1 MASAENTELIDRF
14 EEFYRNYYRNEIGE
28 LAQHYPEDKRS
39 LYINWDD
46 LYRFDPDLAD
56 DYRTK
61 PETLRE
67 YAEEA
72 LRLYDLPVDISLGQ
86 AHVRLTNLP
95 DITRIS
101 EVRVEHHGNL
111 ISVPGT
117 VRSSSPIIS
126 YPIEAAFECQRCGT
140 LNRIPQSTTTLDRA
154 LNTPHECPGCERTG
168 PFQLNHE
175 QSRYIDIRQFRIES
189 NLIDET
195 TDTPESI
202 VARVEDDIV
211 EAAQPGDTVRVNGVL
226 KLAGFGDDSPD
237 LDATVNDKY
246 IIVSS
251 IEDFDAEDL
260 LEISSSEKQAIRDI
274 ANSADPYQQLIDS
287 VAPHV
292 PYNEQIKLAI
302 VLQLFGG
309 VKKQLPDGSVIPDTI
324 HLGIASDPG
333 TFTPEII
340 DYAAR
345 VAPKS
350 VRLNGNDTTQVGLTT
365 AAYKSTGGAKNWE
378 LDAGALVLA
387 DDGIACLSRTDQ
399 LGQDARAALESVMRD
414 QEVKASKGTATQTLP
429 AETAVLA
436 ALQPKYG
443 RFDQYESI
451 GEQIGL
457 SPELV
462 TQCDLLF
469 TMTDRPDSDGDADL
483 ADHVL
488 TANRAGE
495 LQARDNHAVADVDAD
510 TLSAASDTVAP
521 PIEPD
526 LLRKYIVTARRNCV
540 PTLSDAAKDTIED
553 FYVEMRQSAYDED
566 APIPVTARKLEALVR
581 LAEAS
586 ARIRF
591 SDTVTQTDA
600 ERVTELVHQSLR
612 TIGVDPET
620 GEFDNDVVESRSS
633 STNRATEDDVRNLIS
648 ELEEKHDKGA
658 HVDKVAD
665 IAEERFDLSESKTE
679 HVVEKLKQKGEVYEP
694 RTDYLRAT

>member
-1 MASAENTELIDRF
+1 MATAGNTELVDRF
-14 EEFYRNYYRNEIGE
+14 DEFYRNYYRNEIGE
-28 LAQHYPEDKRS
+28 LAQNYPDDQRS
-39 LYINWDD
+39 LYIDWQD

-56 DYRTK
+56 DLRTK
-61 PETLRE
+61 PDQLRE

-86 AHVRLTNLP
+86 AHVRVTNLP

-111 ISVPGT
+111 VSVPGT
-117 VRSSSPIIS
+117 IRSSSPIIS
-126 YPIEAAFECQRCGT
+126 YPVEAAFECQRCGT
-140 LNRIPQSTTTLDRA
+140 LTRIPQTTTTIDRS
-154 LNTPHECPGCERTG
+154 LSEPHECQGCERTG
-168 PFQLNHE
+168 PFRLNHE
-175 QSRYIDIRQFRIES
+175 QSQYVDIRQFRIES

-195 TDTPESI
+195 TETPESI

-211 EAAQPGDTVRVNGVL
+211 EAAQPGDTVRVTGVME
-226 KLAGFGDDSPD
+226 LAGFGDDSPE

-246 IIVSS
+246 IEVSS
-251 IEDFDAEDL
+251 IEDFEAGDL
-260 LEISSSEKQAIRDI
+260 LDISSSEKQAIRDI

-287 VAPHV
+287 IAPHV

-309 VKKQLPDGSVIPDTI
+309 VKKQLPDGSIIPGTI

-340 DYAAR
+340 DYASR

-350 VRLNGNDTTQVGLTT
+350 VRVNGNDTTQVGLTT

-399 LGQDARAALESVMRD
+399 LGQDAQAALESVMRD

-443 RFDQYESI
+443 RFDKYEPI

-488 TANRAGE
+488 AANRAGE
-495 LQARDNHAVADVDAD
+495 LQARDNHPVADVDGDA
-510 TLSAASDTVAP
+510 LAAASDEIAP
-521 PIEPD
+521 PIEPE
-526 LLRKYIVTARRNCV
+526 LLRKYITTARRNCV

-553 FYVEMRQSAYDED
+553 FYVEMREQSDAED
-566 APIPVTARKLEALVR
+566 APIPVTARKLESLVR

-586 ARIRF
+586 ARVRF
-591 SDTVTQTDA
+591 SDTVTQADA
-600 ERVTELVHQSLR
+600 DRVTDLVRFSLR

-620 GEFDNDVVESRSS
+620 GEFDADVVESGTSKSQRDRIQ
-633 STNRATEDDVRNLIS
+633 NI
-648 ELEEKHDKGA
+648 KGII
-658 HVDKVAD
+658 AD
-665 IAEERFDLSESKTE
+665 IEDEYDGGAPIDVVVERAEEVGINESKVKHE
-679 HVVEKLKQKGEVYEP
+679 IDKLKQKGEVWEP
-694 RTDYLRAT
+694 RTDHLMAT

>member
-1 MASAENTELIDRF
+1 MATAENTEIIERF
-14 EEFYRNYYRNEIGE
+14 QEFYQNYYRNEIGE
-28 LAQHYPEDKRS
+28 LAQNYPDDQRS
-39 LYINWDD
+39 LYLDWQD

-56 DYRTK
+56 DFRTK
-61 PETLRE
+61 PEHLRE

-86 AHVRLTNLP
+86 AHVRVTNLP
-95 DITRIS
+95 DITRIG

-111 ISVPGT
+111 VSIPGT

-126 YPIEAAFECQRCGT
+126 YPIETAFECQRCGT
-140 LNRIPQSTTTLDRA
+140 LNRIPQPTITLDRS
-154 LNTPHECPGCERTG
+154 LTEPTDCQGCERTG
-168 PFQLNHE
+168 PFRLNHE
-175 QSRYIDIRQFRIES
+175 QSQYIDIRQFRIES
-189 NLIDET
+189 NLIDDT
-195 TDTPESI
+195 TETPESI

-211 EAAQPGDTVRVNGVL
+211 EATQPGDTVRVTGVVT
-226 KLAGFGDDSPD
+226 LAGFGDDSPE
-237 LDATVNDKY
+237 LDATVDDKY
-246 IIVSS
+246 IEVSS
-251 IEDFDAEDL
+251 IEDFEAGDL
-260 LEISSSEKQAIRDI
+260 LDISSSEKQEIRDI

-287 VAPHV
+287 IAPHV
-292 PYNEQIKLAI
+292 PYNDQIKLAI

-309 VKKQLPDGSVIPDTI
+309 VKKQLPDGSIIPGII

-333 TFTPEII
+333 TFTSEVI

-350 VRLNGNDTTQVGLTT
+350 VRVNGNDTTQVGLTT

-387 DDGIACLSRTDQ
+387 DDGIACLSRVDQ
-399 LGQDARAALESVMRD
+399 LGQDAQAALESVMRD

-443 RFDQYESI
+443 RFDMYEPI

-457 SPELV
+457 NPELV

-495 LQARDNHAVADVDAD
+495 LQARDNHPVADVDTD
-510 TLSAASDTVAP
+510 ELSAASDAVAP
-521 PIEPD
+521 PIVPD
-526 LLRKYIVTARRNCV
+526 LLRKYIATARRNCV

-553 FYVEMRQSAYDED
+553 FYVEMRESAYEED
-566 APIPVTARKLEALVR
+566 APIPVTARRLEALVR

-591 SDTVTQTDA
+591 SDTVTRADA
-600 ERVTELVHQSLR
+600 ERVTDLVRFSLR

-620 GEFDNDVVESRSS
+620 GESDTDVVESGTSKSQRDRIQ
-633 STNRATEDDVRNLIS
+633 NI
-648 ELEEKHDKGA
+648 KGII
-658 HVDKVAD
+658 AD
-665 IAEERFDLSESKTE
+665 IEDEYDEGAPIDVVVERAEEVGINESKAKHE
-679 HVVEKLKQKGEVYEP
+679 IDKLKQKGEVWVP
-694 RTDYLRAT
+694 RIDHLMLT

>member
-1 MASAENTELIDRF
+1 MATAENTELIDRF
-14 EEFYRNYYRNEIGE
+14 EEFYQSYYRNEIGE
-28 LAQHYPEDKRS
+28 LAQKYPNDQKS
-39 LYINWDD
+39 LYIDWDD

-56 DYRTK
+56 DYRTN
-61 PETLRE
+61 PDILRE

-86 AHVRLTNLP
+86 AHVRVTNLP

-111 ISVPGT
+111 VPIPGT
-117 VRSSSPIIS
+117 IRSSSSIIS

-140 LNRIPQSTTTLDRA
+140 LTRIPQTTVTIDQSV
-154 LNTPHECPGCERTG
+154 TEPHECQGCEQKG
-168 PFQLNHE
+168 PFRLNAD
-175 QSRYIDIRQFRIES
+175 QSQYTDIRQFRIES
-189 NLIDET
+189 SLIDEST
-195 TDTPESI
+195 ESPESI
-202 VARVEDDIV
+202 IARAEDDIV
-211 EAAQPGDTVRVNGVL
+211 EDAQPGDTVRVNGVVN
-226 KLAGFGDDSPD
+226 LAGFDDDNPT

-246 IIVSS
+246 IDVVS
-251 IEDFDAEDL
+251 IEDFEASDL
-260 LEISSSEKQAIRDI
+260 LDVSSSEKRSIHDI

-287 VAPHV
+287 IAPHA
-292 PYNEQIKLAI
+292 PYNDQIKLAI

-309 VKKQLPDGSVIPDTI
+309 VKKQLPDGSVIPGTI

-350 VRLNGNDTTQVGLTT
+350 VRVNGNDTTQVGLTT
-365 AAYKSTGGAKNWE
+365 AAYKSTGGRKNWE

-387 DDGIACLSRTDQ
+387 DDGIACLSRIDQ
-399 LGQDARAALESVMRD
+399 LGQDAQAALESVMRD

-443 RFDQYESI
+443 RFDQYEPI
-451 GEQIGL
+451 GAQIGL

-495 LQARDNHAVADVDAD
+495 LQARDNHPVADVDTDA
-510 TLSAASDTVAP
+510 LSAASDTVAP
-521 PIEPD
+521 PIEPE
-526 LLRKYIVTARRNCV
+526 LLRKYIATARRNCV

-553 FYVEMRQSAYDED
+553 FYVEMREQSDAED
-566 APIPVTARKLEALVR
+566 APIPVTARKLESLVR

-586 ARIRF
+586 ARVRF
-591 SDTVTQTDA
+591 SDTVTQADA
-600 ERVTELVHQSLR
+600 DRVTDLVRFSLR

-620 GEFDNDVVESRSS
+620 GEFDTDVVEAGGSA
-633 STNRATEDDVRNLIS
+633 TDRATEDDVRDLIS
-648 ELEEKHDKGA
+648 ELEQKHDRGV
-658 HVDKVAD
+658 HIDKVVD
-665 IAEERFDLSESKTE
+665 IARERFDLSESKTE
-679 HVVEKLKQKGEVYEP
+679 HVVDKLKQKGEAYEP
-694 RTDYLRAT
+694 KTDHLRAT